1 MRGAGELI
9 NDVVTVCIECKGF
22 DPVKIEPLGAEV
34 LNEAF
39 RVENID
45 RL

>member
-1 MRGAGELI
+1 VTD
-9 NDVVTVCIECKGF
+9 DVVTVCIGCKGF
-22 DPVKIEPLGAEV
+22 DPVEIEPLGADI